1 MIRIQEI
8 ASSDGV
14 FDTTLHHPDVWYQ
27 EKHLV
32 YSTSALLAMTKEKI
46 MAKKSKRQVRAR
58 PTKASTAR
66 GGDFNPDY
74 SAVKKDLKTIG
85 SLAGFFVLV
94 LIVLSFFLR

>member
-1 MIRIQEI
+1 
-8 ASSDGV
+8 
-14 FDTTLHHPDVWYQ
+14 
-27 EKHLV
+27 
-32 YSTSALLAMTKEKI
+32 
-46 MAKKSKRQVRAR
+46 MARNNKRQVRR
-58 PTKASTAR
+58 PMKASTTR